1 MKTEIKREFDVKINK
16 DLPDKWKD
24 STEVDEVTAK
34 KGSHE
39 ALQSI
44 QTEISDLLSLYHLL
58 EGDYTKRMTWVKNK
72 LPWYMSA
79 FHKLSSSEIFLDQT
93 NIFIGV
99 SFGKQI
105 ETKCYVRI
113 TPKDIGWKN
122 CEDHMGVD
130 T

>member
-1 MKTEIKREFDVKINK
+1 MIEASDNMQKIHAQKN
-16 DLPDKWKD
+16 
-24 STEVDEVTAK
+24 EM
-34 KGSHE
+34 
-39 ALQSI
+39 
-44 QTEISDLLSLYHLL
+44 LSLYHLL